1 MFERLTMEQPTTL
14 IISFADFKKSELPL
28 IMEEVTSCLM
38 FGFESFEIN
47 IEKEHKGSFEL
58 VRNTLPE
65 FKADKPKPITR
76 IENGIMYIKSKL

>member
-1 MFERLTMEQPTTL
+1 MEQPTTL
-14 IISFADFKKSELPL
+14 IISFDNFQKNELPV
-28 IMEEVTSCLM
+28 IFEEVLSCLM

-65 FKADKPKPITR
+65 FKADKPKPIIR